1 MFSKFYYDLKGKGK
15 FGGIYFF
22 TNPVAF
28 VTDLD
33 FLKNVL
39 IKDFQYFQDRG
50 MYYNEKDD
58 PLSGK
63 NVLTEYGD
71 D

>member
-1 MFSKFYYDLKGKGK
+1 MHSSQVFSKFYNELKGKGK

-22 TNPVAF
+22 SNPVAF
-28 VTDLD
+28 ITDLD
-33 FLKNVL
+33 FLKCVL
-39 IKDFQYFQDRG
+39 IKDFQYFQNRG

-63 NVLTEYGD
+63 SITG
-71 D
+71 